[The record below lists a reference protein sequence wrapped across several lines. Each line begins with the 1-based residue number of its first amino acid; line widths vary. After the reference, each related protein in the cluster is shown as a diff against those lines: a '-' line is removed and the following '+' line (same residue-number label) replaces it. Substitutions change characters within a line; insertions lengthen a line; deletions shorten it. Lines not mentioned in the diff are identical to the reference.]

1 MSETAAGDWEDT
13 PDAASGLARPYVA
26 VDPDE
31 TLRPGPAE
39 GAEQASQPAVPP
51 AEPGATLDNS
61 HRGTHHITTTTPTD
75 SPIPDNTGTPAG
87 AKVAVAEPAA
97 SPEATSV
104 ETTKPAPAA
113 LSLAKADKP
122 AVARPKASPGAD
134 ADAETTDPG
143 LTASGLVEPGPIASD
158 STGVTVAEPPAPA
171 ADGDRTVATGDLE
184 APAPGDETIRSADT
198 PVGTP
203 EAPAA
208 VSESAQTGLDA
219 NDLDSGDPEAA
230 GEDDPEAT
238 VVGLESG
245 ALPDPRPQ
253 LPIDDSAEINEVDRA
268 AAIGAADGGAA
279 FLRPGQRPQRD
290 ARKWIHVV
298 RHGYV
303 LRSRSGMTI
312 AAAVVLVVL
321 TLFGLTGLLLSN
333 SNSPAGSGK
342 AIVFVDTEAPTIDF
356 ASFPAVI
363 EPPATAAPPTQA
375 GVNAVQ
381 AQSVGRADARPRGSS
396 ANAPGSHQPQPTS
409 PAGAPTAPTSEAA
422 PNSPAPATSSSKS
435 DCWTNF
441 PAIATL
447 LKRMGG
453 C

>member
-1 MSETAAGDWEDT
+1 MSEIAAGDWEDT

-39 GAEQASQPAVPP
+39 GAEEVSQPAVPP
-51 AEPGATLDNS
+51 AAPDGTLDNS
-61 HRGTHHITTTTPTD
+61 HRGTHHIATTTPTD
-75 SPIPDNTGTPAG
+75 SPIPDNTVTPTVGPAS
-87 AKVAVAEPAA
+87 ASEPAA
-97 SPEATSV
+97 PPQAPSV
-104 ETTKPAPAA
+104 DVTKPAPAA
-113 LSLAKADKP
+113 LSLTKAGKP
-122 AVARPKASPGAD
+122 AVAEPEASPGVVSGA
-134 ADAETTDPG
+134 AVADPG
-143 LTASGLVEPGPIASD
+143 PAGSGPADVA
-158 STGVTVAEPPAPA
+158 VAEPPVPA
-171 ADGDRTVATGDLE
+171 ATGGDGDGDGEQTLAAGDLE
-184 APAPGDETIRSADT
+184 APASGDETIRSADT

-203 EAPAA
+203 EAPVAA
-208 VSESAQTGLDA
+208 SDSAQPGLDA
-219 NDLDSGDPEAA
+219 NDLDSGGDPEAA

-238 VVGLESG
+238 VVGLAPG
-245 ALPDPRPQ
+245 ALPDPSPR
-253 LPIDDSAEINEVDRA
+253 LPIDDSAEINEIDRA
-268 AAIGAADGGAA
+268 AAIGAADGGSASR
-279 FLRPGQRPQRD
+279 RPGPRPQRD

-312 AAAVVLVVL
+312 AAAIVLIVL

-356 ASFPAVI
+356 GSFPAVI
-363 EPPATAAPPTQA
+363 EPPTTAPPPTQA
-375 GVNAVQ
+375 GLNAVQ

-396 ANAPGSHQPQPTS
+396 ANAPASHQPQPTP
-409 PAGAPTAPTSEAA
+409 PAAAAPTAPTSQAA
-422 PNSPAPATSSSKS
+422 PNSPAPASSSSKS